1 MGKKQQLVQ
10 QRQLVQLKQL
20 PVAPVK
26 TGSPTST
33 VGSPRQPSIVG
44 YSSTVDLLNSVKH
57 AVYVIE
63 KDGEVSRF
71 GFTVIGSEEVGGV
84 DTKKVLFYS
93 ETASGTSNL
102 TIWISS
108 ETGDVVKAVGY
119 SNNQPLPE
127 SVAIAYARAV
137 IQSLVNGLIQYTTLL
152 KTYGI
157 QWAAGEITGENI
169 IVVEKGPQT
178 YTIGGKSYNAYMIRF
193 KPAPSTGETNIE
205 EIKFVFAELKPSQW
219 YFVEAYTK
227 YTDGTYYKL
236 YMEEVEVD

>member
-1 MGKKQQLVQ
+1 M
-10 QRQLVQLKQL
+10 
-20 PVAPVK
+20 
-26 TGSPTST
+26 
-33 VGSPRQPSIVG
+33 
-44 YSSTVDLLNSVKH
+44 
-57 AVYVIE
+57 
-63 KDGEVSRF
+63 
-71 GFTVIGSEEVGGV
+71 
-84 DTKKVLFYS
+84 
-93 ETASGTSNL
+93 
-102 TIWISS
+102 
-108 ETGDVVKAVGY
+108 
-119 SNNQPLPE
+119 
-127 SVAIAYARAV
+127 
-137 IQSLVNGLIQYTTLL
+137 